1 MSSSKLD
8 EISNQNK
15 EPSLPL
21 YLGGVYFGGLH
32 YLGVYLALFSKKS
45 MVVFLCHSAEEAVGR
60 HIMNMGRNAKIFTFF
75 WNSSN

>member
-32 YLGVYLALFSKKS
+32 YLGVYLALFSKKKHGRIP
-45 MVVFLCHSAEEAVGR
+45 VPLC
-60 HIMNMGRNAKIFTFF
+60 
-75 WNSSN
+75 